1 MVSNSEES
9 AHRGQDAPDVGGEQ
23 EGPVQPGAKVV
34 PPRDLSPPP
43 EDVTPY
49 VPVGVRIAAAYSW
62 RLLVIAGALGVV
74 IWLIGELSVLAT
86 TLAIALLL
94 AALMVPLVNL
104 LTHKARLPRGLATAV
119 TVIAGLAVLGGLMT
133 FVIIQFSDG
142 LPALQQQLNRS
153 LDEARR
159 WLIEGPLHLKSSD
172 ISRFIDQMI
181 TLIQENQASITT
193 SALTTATAVGEFLT
207 GFLLTLFILIF
218 FLVHG
223 EHIWAFLLRAVP
235 KPARQVVD
243 NAGKEGFASLISY
256 VRATMVVAVV
266 DAVGVGIGLW
276 ILGVPLVVPLATLV
290 FLGAF
295 VPIIGAV
302 VAGGV
307 AVIIALVTVGWI
319 KALVLL
325 AIVTAVMQL
334 EGHVLQP
341 ILLGRAVKLHPLAVI
356 LAITGGLIVSGI
368 AGALLA
374 VPLLA
379 VLNAGTKSLIAD
391 QRNANS
397 GNSPDSP
404 EPAEA

>member
-1 MVSNSEES
+1 MTNSEES
-9 AHRGQDAPDVGGEQ
+9 VQQDPDSPGEKP
-23 EGPVQPGAKVV
+23 EGRTKPGTKVV
-34 PPRDLSPPP
+34 PPENLSPPP

-74 IWLIGELSVLAT
+74 IWLIGEFSVLAT
-86 TLAIALLL
+86 TLAIGLLL
-94 AALMVPLVNL
+94 SALMIPPVNL
-104 LTHKARLPRGLATAV
+104 LTHKARLPRGVATAI
-119 TVIAGLAVLGGLMT
+119 TVVAGLAVLGGLMT

-142 LPALQQQLNRS
+142 LPALQQQLSRS

-159 WLIEGPLHLKSSD
+159 WLVEGPLHLRSTD
-172 ISRFIDQMI
+172 ISKFIDQMF
-181 TLIQENQASITT
+181 TLIEENQASITT

-207 GFLLTLFILIF
+207 GFLLTVFILIF

-223 EHIWAFLLRAVP
+223 EHIWAFVLRAVP
-235 KPARQVVD
+235 KPARQLVD
-243 NAGKEGFASLISY
+243 NAGQEGFASLISY
-256 VRATMVVAVV
+256 VRATMIVAVV
-266 DAVGVGIGLW
+266 DGVAVGIGLW

-290 FLGAF
+290 FIGAF
-295 VPIIGAV
+295 IPIIGAV

-307 AVIIALVTVGWI
+307 AVLIALVSVGWI

-379 VLNAGTKSLIAD
+379 VLNAGAKSMIKD
-391 QRNANS
+391 QRES